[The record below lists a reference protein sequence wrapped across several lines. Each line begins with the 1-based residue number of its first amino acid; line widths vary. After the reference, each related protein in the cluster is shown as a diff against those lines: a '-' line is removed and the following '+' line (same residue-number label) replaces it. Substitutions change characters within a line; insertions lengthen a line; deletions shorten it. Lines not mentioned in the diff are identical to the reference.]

1 VLSKTNKME
10 TMKDQVALVTG
21 AASGMGLAAAKAF
34 AEAGATV
41 VLIDINEPTE
51 QAAEIVAA
59 GHQAIAIRCDVAD
72 EQSVK
77 AAVEQVVATYGRLD
91 AAFNNAG
98 IQSPAVELADV
109 TGEVYDSVL
118 SINLRGVW
126 NFMKYELQ
134 QMRKQGSGAI
144 VNNSS
149 LGGLVGVPG
158 RAAYHA
164 SKHGIIGLT
173 KSAALEYATRGIRIN
188 TVCPGIIATPMVEHM
203 LQSEAGAMEE
213 MMKVV
218 PMGRLGRSEEI
229 ADTVLWL
236 CSSKSSFITGQAIAV
251 DGGYTVQ

>member
-1 VLSKTNKME
+1 ME

-41 VLIDINEPTE
+41 ILIDINKPAE

-59 GHQAIAIRCDVAD
+59 GYQAIAIRCDVAD
-72 EQSVK
+72 EESVK
-77 AAVEQVVATYGRLD
+77 AAVEQIVATYGRLD

-118 SINLRGVW
+118 SINLRGIW

-134 QMRKQGSGAI
+134 QMRKQGSGTI

-188 TVCPGIIATPMVEHM
+188 AVCPGIVATPMVEHM
-203 LQSEAGAMEE
+203 LENEAGAMEE